1 MRYIFGLILSL
12 LMVSLALA
20 DVDVGTTL
28 QLQKSLPLYTTADT
42 TSKVV
47 TNITQGQ
54 SLITV
59 YKQGIWVK
67 VANPQTGD
75 IGWVKQSELAS
86 AAPQS
91 GPMVHHYVVN
101 QKDANGKNQ
110 RYEVTEF
117 SSGPQII
124 SNQDAQKF
132 VTQMQ
137 QQQQQMQNDMNN
149 TMADMMHNFS
159 DMQKMF
165 WNNFPSVFVV
175 RDNNTSAVNSNSSVN
190 STAQNSTP
198 AQQQNQNK

>member
-1 MRYIFGLILSL
+1 MRYILALMLSL
-12 LMVSLALA
+12 LMVSAALA

-28 QLQKSLPLYTTADT
+28 QVQSKSLPLYTNADA
-42 TSKVV
+42 TSKVIIHV
-47 TNITQGQ
+47 TQGQ
-54 SLITV
+54 SLIAI

-75 IGWVKQSELAS
+75 IGWIKQGDLINAS
-86 AAPQS
+86 SQS
-91 GPMVHHYVVN
+91 GPVVHHYVVN

-117 SSGPQII
+117 SSGPQVI

-132 VTQMQ
+132 VSQMQ

-149 TMADMMHNFS
+149 VMADMMHNFN

-165 WNNFPSVFVV
+165 WNNFPSVFIV
-175 RDNNTSAVNSNSSVN
+175 RDNNSAANTNTATN
-190 STAQNSTP
+190 STTQNSAP
-198 AQQQNQNK
+198 AQQQNK